1 MFPRYA
7 IFFLFFFLMLLYYR
21 CADGFRSTEM
31 AQIDFLFFSFGEWDF
46 DREISMTIQ
55 RMMRDLV
62 NRFIEG
68 SLFWRKIG
76 ETSNLFYSYEN
87 LYLERE
93 IQGDNCHRGS
103 KRFSRCIY
111 FRRVQSHRDTNFA
124 IARVILNE
132 ENGDLNY
139 NCTRRSGIK
148 RASCYNI
155 IATCVSSVL
164 SYRCRVYIRDYIN
177 GQLCH

>member
-1 MFPRYA
+1 MKQVTCSIVMKIYILNARYK
-7 IFFLFFFLMLLYYR
+7 
-21 CADGFRSTEM
+21 
-31 AQIDFLFFSFGEWDF
+31 
-46 DREISMTIQ
+46 EII
-55 RMMRDLV
+55 V
-62 NRFIEG
+62 IEG
-68 SLFWRKIG
+68 A
-76 ETSNLFYSYEN
+76 
-87 LYLERE
+87 
-93 IQGDNCHRGS
+93 
-103 KRFSRCIY
+103 RFSRCIY

-124 IARVILNE
+124 IACVILNE

>member
-1 MFPRYA
+1 
-7 IFFLFFFLMLLYYR
+7 
-21 CADGFRSTEM
+21 
-31 AQIDFLFFSFGEWDF
+31 
-46 DREISMTIQ
+46 MTIQ

-76 ETSNLFYSYEN
+76 ETSNLFYGYEN

-93 IQGDNCHRGS
+93 IQGEGA
-103 KRFSRCIY
+103 RFSICIY

-148 RASCYNI
+148 RASCI
-155 IATCVSSVL
+155 PLLLLAFPAF
-164 SYRCRVYIRDYIN
+164 
-177 GQLCH
+177 